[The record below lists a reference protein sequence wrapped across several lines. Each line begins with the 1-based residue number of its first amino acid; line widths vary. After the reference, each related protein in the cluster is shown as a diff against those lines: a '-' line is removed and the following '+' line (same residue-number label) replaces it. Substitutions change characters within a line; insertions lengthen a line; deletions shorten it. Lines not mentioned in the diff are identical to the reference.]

1 MREENNSI
9 TKSSVDDVVS
19 SCLSSVQ
26 HLEDMKFNLSNIKSD
41 GEEFVKIELLIPRKS
56 FAEGIQGSNK
66 CGKKDD
72 EKIVINTS
80 NSFPKNEIVN
90 SLEQSLDQNT
100 TSKRI
105 SSHDL
110 KKSIR
115 KNVHS
120 VKLPANEEILEDALS
135 TESLYSSLSENI
147 GSPKRKQV
155 EQEWESSKLCGV
167 CGDKASKFIHY
178 GGRSC
183 QSCRAFFRRTVAKS
197 SL

>member
-1 MREENNSI
+1 M
-9 TKSSVDDVVS
+9 VS

-26 HLEDMKFNLSNIKSD
+26 HLEDMKFNLSNIKTD

-72 EKIVINTS
+72 EKMNIS

-90 SLEQSLDQNT
+90 SLEQCVDQNT

-105 SSHDL
+105 LSHDL

-147 GSPKRKQV
+147 GSPKRKHV
-155 EQEWESSKLCGV
+155 EQEWQSSKLCGV

>member
-80 NSFPKNEIVN
+80 NSFPKNEIIN

-115 KNVHS
+115 KN
-120 VKLPANEEILEDALS
+120 L
-135 TESLYSSLSENI
+135 
-147 GSPKRKQV
+147 
-155 EQEWESSKLCGV
+155 
-167 CGDKASKFIHY
+167 
-178 GGRSC
+178 
-183 QSCRAFFRRTVAKS
+183 
-197 SL
+197 